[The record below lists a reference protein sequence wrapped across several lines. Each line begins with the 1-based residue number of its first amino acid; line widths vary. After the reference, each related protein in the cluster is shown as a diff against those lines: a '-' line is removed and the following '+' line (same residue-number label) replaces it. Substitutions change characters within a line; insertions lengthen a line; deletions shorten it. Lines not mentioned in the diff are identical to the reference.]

1 MMKPDL
7 YTEVAL
13 TRDIPTE
20 KLKQGDVAVV
30 IDYVPQPDNGEE
42 GAILEVFNAVGES
55 ILVTAVPISAIAPLR
70 SDQVLTVRPLET
82 MLE

>member
-42 GAILEVFNAVGES
+42 GAIIVYFRQTTRPPTMVSTAS
-55 ILVTAVPISAIAPLR
+55 IALISSADTLK
-70 SDQVLTVRPLET
+70 
-82 MLE
+82 